1 MTRLRLRL
9 RLALVFALAMA
20 FVLALAGW
28 LVYERVGSDL
38 SRDLDQQLRGRAQD
52 LSALVRRGGS
62 LGATNGSLVEQGESF
77 AELIAADGSVVDA
90 TAPIGRKV
98 LLTTPELVRARREAV
113 FLDRPSVPGLDEGA
127 RMLAVPIDRSGQRLV
142 LVAGATRGNRAETL
156 SSLRDAF
163 LVGGPL
169 ALLLTSLAGYLLAG
183 AAVRPIEAM
192 RRRAAEISS
201 SSLDE
206 RLPVPPAH
214 DEVSRLGETLNEMLT
229 RIEDGLARERRFVAD
244 ASHELRTPLSLLKT
258 ELELALRRGRSA
270 EELEGAIRSAAET
283 TDRLARLADDLLLL
297 AGAEQGRVPLKPERV
312 DVVDALESVARSF
325 AVVDALE
332 SVARSFAARAEAEQG
347 PVVVAP
353 EDALV
358 VTADRLRLEQ
368 ALSNLVDNAFRH
380 GRGRIMLGTRARND
394 SAELHVL
401 DEGEGFPAAFVDRA
415 FERFSRVDGRAGEG
429 SGLGLAIVETIA
441 HAHGG
446 RASATTRAD
455 GGADVWLSLPL
466 TQTTSFVQ

>member
-1 MTRLRLRL
+1 MTRLPLRL

-52 LSALVRRGGS
+52 LSALVRGGGS

-77 AELIAADGSVVDA
+77 AELIAADGRVVDA
-90 TAPIGRKV
+90 TAPIGLKV
-98 LLTTPELVRARREAV
+98 LLTAPELVRAGHGAV

-127 RMLAVPIDRSGQRLV
+127 RMLAIPVDRSGQRLV

-258 ELELALRRGRSA
+258 ELELALRHGRSA
-270 EELEGAIRSAAET
+270 EELEGAIRSAAES
-283 TDRLARLADDLLLL
+283 TDRLTRLADDLLLL
-297 AGAEQGRVPLKPERV
+297 ARAEQGRVPLKAERV
-312 DVVDALESVARSF
+312 DVVDALEA
-325 AVVDALE
+325 
-332 SVARSFAARAEAEQG
+332 VARSFAARAEAEQRS
-347 PVVVAP
+347 VVVAP
-353 EDALV
+353 GDALV

-380 GRGRIMLGTRARND
+380 GRGQITLGTRARNG

-415 FERFSRVDGRAGEG
+415 FERFSRTDGRSGEG

-446 RASATTRAD
+446 RAGVTTRAD

-466 TQTTSFVQ
+466 AQTRAFVR